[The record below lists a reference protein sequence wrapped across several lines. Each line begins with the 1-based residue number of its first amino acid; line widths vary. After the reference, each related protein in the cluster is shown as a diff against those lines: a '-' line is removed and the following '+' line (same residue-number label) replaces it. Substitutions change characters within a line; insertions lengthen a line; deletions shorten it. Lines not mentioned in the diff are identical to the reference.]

1 MYEMT
6 LDNFII
12 YAGVIMIAGLLPSM
26 SSLAVLSRTLT
37 SGFTHGLFTSIG
49 IVLGDIIFII
59 VAIYGL
65 SALAILHKGLFELVV
80 FVGGVYLIWLGT
92 MHWQDDHTSLE
103 CRKLETSSLY
113 SSFFAGLLITL
124 ADQKAILFYLG
135 FVPTIYELSTISVI
149 DTGIIIAITIV
160 VLCGAKLFYVYIGS
174 RGSLLIK
181 NATAIKTIN
190 KVAGVTLMSIGSYI
204 MLTT

>member
-1 MYEMT
+1 MT

-12 YAGVIMIAGLLPSM
+12 LASVMMIGGLLPSI
-26 SSLAVLSRTLT
+26 SSLAVLSRTVT
-37 SGFTHGLFTSIG
+37 SGFTHGLFTSLG

-65 SALAILHKGLFELVV
+65 SVLAKTFEGLFELVV
-80 FVGGVYLIWLGT
+80 FVGGAYLIWLGT
-92 MHWQDDHTSLE
+92 MHWQDDRTSLE
-103 CRKLETSSLY
+103 FEKSEASSLY

-135 FVPTIYELSTISVI
+135 FFPAIFDLSTITVI
-149 DTGIIIAITIV
+149 DTVTVIVITIV
-160 VLCGAKLFYVYIGS
+160 ALGGAKLFYAYIGS
-174 RGSLLIK
+174 RGNFLIH
-181 NATAIKTIN
+181 NIRAITLIN
-190 KVAGVTLMSIGSYI
+190 KVAGGMLILIGSYI